1 MTDCSELKDLLDKVT
16 EKAERLLGEADRT
29 EHEYQDAR
37 GDLYFEGQKEC
48 GLHRVMV
55 IMPDGIPGW
64 GDDIEGQAECLRE
77 MERAR
82 EHARQDMER
91 DKYRNEQAEAAATD
105 AKGTADAA
113 RKLWCLCEAMHHDE
127 EPDLEG
133 EFGDWNEVKWD
144 DYAAA

>member
-16 EKAERLLGEADRT
+16 EKAERLQGEADRT
-29 EHEYQDAR
+29 EHDYRDAQD
-37 GDLYFEGQKEC
+37 DFNLEGQTEC

-55 IMPDGIPGW
+55 ITPDGMPGW

-77 MERAR
+77 KERKSI
-82 EHARQDMER
+82 HARRER
-91 DKYRNEQAEAAATD
+91 DMDQERNEQAEAAAAD

-113 RKLWCLCEAMHHDE
+113 LKLLCLCEAMHHDE

-133 EFGDWNEVKWD
+133 VFGDWNDVKWD